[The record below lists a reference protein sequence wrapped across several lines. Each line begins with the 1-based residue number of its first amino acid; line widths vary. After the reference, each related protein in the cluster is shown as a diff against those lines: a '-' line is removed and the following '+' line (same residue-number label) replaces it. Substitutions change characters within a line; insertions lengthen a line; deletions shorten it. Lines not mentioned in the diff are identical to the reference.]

1 MALPAFRRS
10 LLHLTSSVLQTQYR
24 TSYYILLPELGQK
37 DTEKLQYSVNDSLP
51 DFRNLSLESCA
62 SIVENSCIDYSVGV
76 RNLHGSIKD
85 KEIKDVFK
93 EVFDTME
100 KLNISLES
108 MWGVIKVLFL
118 VDQNIIGPE
127 LFTSITKR
135 VEECRRNKFDIPEIY
150 NACKAC
156 DVSMLSEEQAR
167 VVRKFL
173 SEGKMSGV
181 ELRLKNSPDLMNFN
195 LQDSILYKE
204 RRLFTARLESARGI
218 FQHTCTNRHSISEFP
233 KEVLETMVEK
243 SGNVEEGPWLVTLS
257 PILRRY
263 FLEYCS
269 DRDIRWNFYQ
279 AEERAGSTWEEDVT
293 LRNSQS
299 AEEIRKA
306 RRIKAKILGYP
317 SYFHQMLDTKIA
329 GSLENVE
336 DTLAYLLD
344 KARSQ
349 QDTEIDDLQSF
360 INASGE
366 THPIQLFDLPY
377 WARIHKKAVLNFDDY
392 DQRVFF
398 PLPTVFQGLLDLC
411 SKLFHIS
418 FKEVKDG
425 ISTWHPDVK
434 FYHVYRNEE
443 TKPCGAFYTDL
454 VRRDG
459 KYFLGSD
466 YGWTVGI
473 REHSLVPKKTLPISA
488 LVFNFT
494 PGEGKDPPL
503 LPFSAVQ
510 QLFAKFGHVLQNAL
524 CEAAYSDVS
533 GLSYVEFEAVEAVPH
548 FLANWLYDDA
558 VFASING
565 HYKTGEKLNLPLKSI
580 QQHLS
585 GFKLCHELFK
595 SHLDLRMHAT
605 DVFWK
610 DIVNEIWPQHY
621 TFPRSKWNSLPC
633 QFSEVFSDG
642 WAAAYYSRIWSQM
655 IAADMTSAFHE
666 ENQDSESVGLRFRD
680 TFLTFG
686 GSCHASEVFRRFR
699 GRDPSPTAL
708 LKQLGLIVG

>member
-1 MALPAFRRS
+1 
-10 LLHLTSSVLQTQYR
+10 
-24 TSYYILLPELGQK
+24 
-37 DTEKLQYSVNDSLP
+37 
-51 DFRNLSLESCA
+51 
-62 SIVENSCIDYSVGV
+62 
-76 RNLHGSIKD
+76 
-85 KEIKDVFK
+85 
-93 EVFDTME
+93 
-100 KLNISLES
+100 
-108 MWGVIKVLFL
+108 
-118 VDQNIIGPE
+118 
-127 LFTSITKR
+127 
-135 VEECRRNKFDIPEIY
+135 
-150 NACKAC
+150 
-156 DVSMLSEEQAR
+156 
-167 VVRKFL
+167 FL
-173 SEGKMSGV
+173 S
-181 ELRLKNSPDLMNFN
+181 
-195 LQDSILYKE
+195 
-204 RRLFTARLESARGI
+204 
-218 FQHTCTNRHSISEFP
+218 
-233 KEVLETMVEK
+233 
-243 SGNVEEGPWLVTLS
+243 
-257 PILRRY
+257 
-263 FLEYCS
+263 
-269 DRDIRWNFYQ
+269 
-279 AEERAGSTWEEDVT
+279 
-293 LRNSQS
+293 
-299 AEEIRKA
+299 
-306 RRIKAKILGYP
+306 
-317 SYFHQMLDTKIA
+317 
-329 GSLENVE
+329 
-336 DTLAYLLD
+336 
-344 KARSQ
+344 
-349 QDTEIDDLQSF
+349 
-360 INASGE
+360 
-366 THPIQLFDLPY
+366 
-377 WARIHKKAVLNFDDY
+377 FDDY